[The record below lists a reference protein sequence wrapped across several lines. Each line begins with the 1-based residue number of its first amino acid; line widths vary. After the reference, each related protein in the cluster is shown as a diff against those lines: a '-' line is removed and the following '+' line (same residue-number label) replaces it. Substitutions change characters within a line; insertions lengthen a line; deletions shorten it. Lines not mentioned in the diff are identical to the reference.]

1 MTGLKGGFRDLQKN
15 FQALK
20 QRNMLSQMT
29 NMMKEIGV
37 WWKITQN
44 LREIE
49 GSWVKTLKT
58 YIHLFKGV
66 PRKDIY
72 QPFDMKSEQ
81 QKPHN

>member
-1 MTGLKGGFRDLQKN
+1 
-15 FQALK
+15 
-20 QRNMLSQMT
+20 
-29 NMMKEIGV
+29 MKEIGV

-49 GSWVKTLKT
+49 GSWAKTLKT

-72 QPFDMKSEQ
+72 QPFDMRSEQ
-81 QKPHN
+81 QKPDN